1 MRSSYQSRSR
11 EDASYLMTYGTLYNL
26 LYNNEVLYKCL
37 TEEELGEVLQDYAD
51 RFFSDRENNIDP
63 DKIDVQPQ
71 RR

>member
-11 EDASYLMTYGTLYNL
+11 EDKGYLMNSGTLYNL
-26 LYNNEVLYKCL
+26 YYDNEVLYQCL
-37 TEEELGEVLQDYAD
+37 TEDELGEVLQDLAD
-51 RFFSDRENNIDP
+51 RFFSDSVNNIDP

>member
-1 MRSSYQSRSR
+1 MS
-11 EDASYLMTYGTLYNL
+11 EFGTLYNL
-26 LYNNEVLYKCL
+26 YYDNEVLYKCL

-51 RFFSDRENNIDP
+51 RFFSDTVNNIDP